1 MFKGY
6 VGHSNDPDS
15 QFAVADVLQQCL
27 DALAG
32 DVPRAGVL
40 FAAFDFEHEIVLAE
54 INKTF
59 PGIELIGSTTNG
71 EISSVMGF
79 QEDSLV
85 LLLFCADEKIE
96 IRAGLGRETSKNL
109 TVAVEEAISNATAKL
124 STPPQL
130 CLTFPDGLTVSGVS
144 MLEAL
149 KQSLG
154 SQVPIIGGI
163 AADNYSFERTY
174 QFFQNEVTSDA
185 IPILLFAGDI
195 LYSYGVA
202 SGWHPI
208 GKQSQITKAEGNV
221 VYEIDGQRALDFY
234 EHYLG
239 VDWFTNG
246 YAIHAL
252 AIFEADLEN
261 FYLRAPVKYDRE
273 AGSITFFSDI
283 PVGSIVQNTTAVRPD
298 IIKATD
304 ASFQTAVTDYP
315 GTSPAL
321 ALFVSCAARRR
332 ILGTQAKAEFEI
344 VKAQLPPGLPCCGLY
359 SYGEI
364 SPLVDA
370 SASKITRDKE
380 TQFHNQTFVT
390 LLLGDT

>member
-1 MFKGY
+1 MFKAY

-15 QFAVADVLQQCL
+15 QFAVAEVLQQCI

-32 DVPRAGVL
+32 EQPRAGVL
-40 FAAFDFEHEIVLAE
+40 FAAFDFDHALILAE
-54 INKTF
+54 INKIF
-59 PGIELIGSTTNG
+59 PDIELIGSTTNG
-71 EISSVMGF
+71 EMSSVMGF

-85 LLLFCADEKIE
+85 LLLFCADECIE
-96 IRAGLGRETSKNL
+96 ISTGIGRNTSQNL
-109 TVAVEEAISNATAKL
+109 TVAVEEAIATATAKL
-124 STPPQL
+124 SAPPQL
-130 CLTFPDGLTVSGVS
+130 CLTFPDGLTVSGVA
-144 MLEAL
+144 MLAAL
-149 KQSLG
+149 KQGLG
-154 SQVPIIGGI
+154 DRVPIIGGL

-174 QFFQNEVTSDA
+174 QFFQNEVISDA
-185 IPILLFAGDI
+185 IPILLFSGEL

-202 SGWHPI
+202 SGWQPI

-221 VYEIDGQRALDFY
+221 VYEIDGQKALDFY
-234 EHYLG
+234 EYYLG
-239 VDWFTNG
+239 IDWFTNG

-252 AIFEADLEN
+252 AIFEADLEH
-261 FYLRAPVKYDRE
+261 FYLRAPVTYDRD

-283 PVGSIVQNTTAVRPD
+283 PVGAIVQNTTAVRPD

-304 ASFQTAVTDYP
+304 TSFQTAVANYP

-321 ALFVSCAARRR
+321 ALFISCAARRR

-344 VKAQLPPGLPCCGLY
+344 VKAQLPSNLPCCGLY

-370 SASKITRDKE
+370 SVSKIARDKE

-390 LLLGDT
+390 LLVGDT

>member
-1 MFKGY
+1 MFKAY

-15 QFAVADVLQQCL
+15 KFAVAEVLQQCL

-32 DVPRAGVL
+32 AVPQAGVL
-40 FAAFDFEHEIVLAE
+40 FAAFDFDHPAILAE
-54 INKTF
+54 IQTTF

-71 EISSVMGF
+71 EMSSVMGF
-79 QEDSLV
+79 QEDSLT
-85 LLLFCADEKIE
+85 LLLFCADEIE
-96 IRAGLGRETSKNL
+96 IRAGLGRGTSKNSA
-109 TVAVEEAISNATAKL
+109 VAVEAAIATATAKL
-124 STPPQL
+124 SSPPQL

-149 KQSLG
+149 KQGLG
-154 SQVPIIGGI
+154 AQVPIVGGI
-163 AADNYSFERTY
+163 AADNYAFEKTY
-174 QFFQNEVTSDA
+174 QFFQGEVCEDA
-185 IPILLFAGDI
+185 VPILLFSGK
-195 LYSYGVA
+195 LLHSYGVA
-202 SGWHPI
+202 SGWQPI
-208 GKQSQITKAEGNV
+208 GKRSQITKSVGNI

-261 FYLRAPVKYDRE
+261 FYLRAPVTYDRE
-273 AGSITFFSDI
+273 SGSITFFSDI
-283 PVGSIVQNTTAVRPD
+283 SIGAIVQNTTAVRQD
-298 IIKATD
+298 ILKAT
-304 ASFQTAVTDYP
+304 ATSLQTALDGYP
-315 GTSPAL
+315 GQSPAL

-332 ILGTQAKAEFEI
+332 ILGTQAKEEFEI
-344 VKAQLPPGLPCCGLY
+344 VKAHLPNNLPCCGLY
-359 SYGEI
+359 AYGEI
-364 SPLVDA
+364 SPLVDMA
-370 SASKITRDKE
+370 SSRAGGDKE

>member
-1 MFKGY
+1 MFKAY

-15 QFAVADVLQQCL
+15 KFAVAEVLQQCL

-32 DVPRAGVL
+32 AVPQAGVL
-40 FAAFDFEHEIVLAE
+40 FAAFDFDHPAILAK
-54 INKTF
+54 IQHTF

-71 EISSVMGF
+71 EMSSVMGF
-79 QEDSLV
+79 QEDSLT
-85 LLLFCADEKIE
+85 LLLFCADEIE
-96 IRAGLGRETSKNL
+96 IRAGLGRGTSKNSA
-109 TVAVEEAISNATAKL
+109 VAVEAAIATATAKL
-124 STPPQL
+124 SSPPQL

-149 KQSLG
+149 KQGLG
-154 SQVPIIGGI
+154 AQVPIVGGI
-163 AADNYSFERTY
+163 AADNYAFEKTY
-174 QFFQNEVTSDA
+174 QFFQGEVCEDA
-185 IPILLFAGDI
+185 VPILLFSGKL

-202 SGWHPI
+202 SGWQPI
-208 GKQSQITKAEGNV
+208 GKRSQITKSVGNI

-261 FYLRAPVKYDRE
+261 FYLRAPVTYDRE
-273 AGSITFFSDI
+273 SGSITFFSDI
-283 PVGSIVQNTTAVRPD
+283 PIGAIVQNTTAVRQD
-298 IIKATD
+298 ILKATET
-304 ASFQTAVTDYP
+304 SLQTALDGYP
-315 GTSPAL
+315 GQSPAL

-332 ILGTQAKAEFEI
+332 ILGTQAKEEFEI
-344 VKAQLPPGLPCCGLY
+344 VKAHLPTNLPCCGLY
-359 SYGEI
+359 AYGEI
-364 SPLVDA
+364 SPLVDMA
-370 SASKITRDKE
+370 SSRAGGDKE

>member
-1 MFKGY
+1 MFKAY

-15 QFAVADVLQQCL
+15 KFAVAEVLQQCF

-32 DVPRAGVL
+32 AVPQAGVL
-40 FAAFDFEHEIVLAE
+40 FAAFDFDHAQILAA
-54 INKTF
+54 IQTTF

-71 EISSVMGF
+71 EMSSVMGF
-79 QEDSLV
+79 QEDSLT
-85 LLLFCADEKIE
+85 LLLFCADQIE
-96 IRAGLGRETSKNL
+96 IRAGLGRGSSANITS
-109 TVAVEEAISNATAKL
+109 AVDQAIATATAKL
-124 STPPQL
+124 SSPPQL

-149 KQSLG
+149 KQGLG
-154 SQVPIIGGI
+154 ERVPIVGGI
-163 AADNYSFERTY
+163 AADNYAFEKTY
-174 QFFQNEVTSDA
+174 QFFQGEVCEDA
-185 IPILLFAGDI
+185 VPILLFSGNL

-202 SGWHPI
+202 SGWQPI
-208 GKQSQITKAEGNV
+208 GQRSRITKSEGNV

-261 FYLRAPVKYDRE
+261 FYLRAPVKYDRA

-283 PVGSIVQNTTAVRPD
+283 PVGATVQNTTAVRQD
-298 IIKATD
+298 ILKATET
-304 ASFQTAVTDYP
+304 SSHTALTNYP
-315 GTSPAL
+315 GHSPAL

-332 ILGTQAKAEFEI
+332 ILGTQAKEEFES
-344 VKAQLPPGLPCCGLY
+344 VKAQLPANLPCCGLY
-359 SYGEI
+359 AYGEI
-364 SPLVDA
+364 SPLIDVTA
-370 SASKITRDKE
+370 PRTGRDKE